1 VKVIIIGCGR
11 VGAALALALDRQ
23 GWDVVVV
30 DEDEEAL
37 ERLGDWRKQ
46 FVVGHGI
53 DVAVLERAGIAETD
67 ALVAATNGDNT
78 NIVIAQL
85 AKLRYGVPSVAARIH
100 DPARADFYS
109 GREIEIVSPARSAI
123 ADLTTWALAAGRV
136 NA

>member
-1 VKVIIIGCGR
+1 VKVIVIGCGR
-11 VGAALALALDRQ
+11 VGAALALALDRE

-37 ERLGDWRKQ
+37 ERLGDWRKR

-53 DVAVLERAGIAETD
+53 DVDVLQRAGIAEAD
-67 ALVAATNGDNT
+67 ALVAAT
-78 NIVIAQL
+78 
-85 AKLRYGVPSVAARIH
+85 LRYSVPSVAARIH

-123 ADLTTWALAAGRV
+123 ADLTRWALAAGRV